1 MREVKIELKDVTLK
15 RPSRNAAGE
24 TTTCTILKGIT
35 TTFARGK
42 ITAVLGPSGS
52 GKSSLLRLLNRL
64 EDPASGRITLDNED
78 LKRLNIFT
86 LRRRVGMV
94 WQLPTLFPGTVL
106 ENITYGPRLQGVPA
120 SQARI
125 RAEEL
130 ILMVGLGA
138 ELLERPADS
147 LSIGQQQRVSLARTL
162 ANEPEVLLLDEPT
175 SALDPTAASNIL
187 HLMVDLKS
195 RLGLTIIFVTHILEQ
210 ARQVA
215 DEILFIHH
223 GEIVE
228 AAPAREF
235 FTAPRDP
242 RSQLFLAGQL
252 GG

>member
-1 MREVKIELKDVTLK
+1 MREAKFELKDVTLK
-15 RPSRNAAGE
+15 RPGRNAAGE
-24 TTTCTILKGIT
+24 IT
-35 TTFARGK
+35 TAVILNRITTSFPRGE

-64 EDPASGRITLDNED
+64 EDPASGQIILDGDD
-78 LKRLNIFT
+78 LRDLDIFT

-106 ENITYGPRLQGVPA
+106 ENITYGPRLRGIAPA
-120 SQARI
+120 QARA
-125 RAEEL
+125 RAGEL
-130 ILMVGLGA
+130 ILMVGLA
-138 ELLERPADS
+138 TDLLERPADS

-162 ANEPEVLLLDEPT
+162 ANDPEVLLLDEPT
-175 SALDPTAASNIL
+175 SALDPTAAANIL

-195 RLGLTIIFVTHILEQ
+195 RLGLTLIFVTHILDQ

-215 DEILFIHH
+215 DAILFIHH
-223 GEIVE
+223 GEVVE
-228 AAPAREF
+228 AAPARGF